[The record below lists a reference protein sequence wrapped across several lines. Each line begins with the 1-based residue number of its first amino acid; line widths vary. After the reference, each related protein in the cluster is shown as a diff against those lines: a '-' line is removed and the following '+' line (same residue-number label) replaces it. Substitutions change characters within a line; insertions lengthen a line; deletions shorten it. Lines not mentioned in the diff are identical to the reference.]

1 MVYSKIYN
9 WFKNIAEENM
19 SQERIPKNMSKMRT
33 HFLEEIQKNR
43 LMRKKHEKV
52 CTTLYYIEHFLI
64 VTPTISGCLAL
75 PKKYEF

>member
-9 WFKNIAEENM
+9 YFKNIVEENM
-19 SQERIPKNMSKMRT
+19 SQECILKNMGKMRAY
-33 HFLEEIQKNR
+33 FLEEMQKNE

>member
-9 WFKNIAEENM
+9 YFKNIVEENM
-19 SQERIPKNMSKMRT
+19 SQECILKNMGKMRT
-33 HFLEEIQKNR
+33 YFLEEIQKNE

-64 VTPTISGCLAL
+64 LNSTITGSLAL
-75 PKKYEF
+75 PKEYEF

>member
-43 LMRKKHEKV
+43 LMRKKYEKV

>member
-1 MVYSKIYN
+1 
-9 WFKNIAEENM
+9 M

-43 LMRKKHEKV
+43 LMRKKYEKV